1 MKSKKAFEQ
10 LHFAGSEIAAKE
22 IYFPKYRE
30 RDTAARTSYLE
41 GLRKIKPD
49 EVQQAFLQSEI
60 PTQIEIGNPG
70 FLCGKSGYELA
81 IIAFDCNEAE
91 AAIKESRKYPFYPQE
106 EYWSGTVLAYYQWK
120 AALSFEEILSKFPL
134 ERILANY
141 HLMHEADISKMVAV
155 MDEVIRA

>member
-1 MKSKKAFEQ
+1 M
-10 LHFAGSEIAAKE
+10 
-22 IYFPKYRE
+22 IYTYSQMYLNDVQKNLGFFFQ
-30 RDTAARTSYLE
+30 TALRY
-41 GLRKIKPD
+41 LRKSPA

-60 PTQIEIGNPG
+60 PAQIEIGNPD

-81 IIAFDCNEAE
+81 IIAFDCDEAE

-141 HLMHEADISKMVAV
+141 HLMHEADISKMVSV